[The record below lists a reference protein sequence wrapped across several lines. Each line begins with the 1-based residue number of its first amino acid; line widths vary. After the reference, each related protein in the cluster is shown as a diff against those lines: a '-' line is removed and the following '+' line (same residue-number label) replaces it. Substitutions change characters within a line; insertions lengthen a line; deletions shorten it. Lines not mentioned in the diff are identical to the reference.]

1 MRAAIII
8 NPVAG
13 GRARGLAVADR
24 VTLARRALVRAGASG
39 EVLLT
44 ERRGHARELA
54 AEAVRSGCEVVAA
67 WGGDGT
73 LNEVGGAVAGTD
85 AALAIVRGG
94 SGNGMARELGI
105 PADPRAALDTAL
117 LGSVRQVDAGRF
129 QGRTY
134 LNVAGIGFDAWMA
147 SCFDSLGGER
157 RGLARYT
164 IQTFRRGFT
173 YPATTY
179 LVNLDGEVLE
189 VSAVIL
195 AIANFRQYGGNV
207 FIAPSARPDDGELD
221 VVAIGPRGALRRLWL
236 VPRIYGGTLDRAPG
250 VVVRRAR
257 RIVVTAPEPAP
268 SHVDGETMP
277 LATRLEAE
285 ILPGV
290 LHVRVPKG
298 FTCG

>member
-24 VTLARRALVRAGASG
+24 VTLARRALGQAGATG
-39 EVLLT
+39 EVTLT

-54 AEAVRSGCEVVAA
+54 AEAVRSGCEIVVA

-73 LNEVGGAVAGTD
+73 VNEVGSAVAGTD
-85 AALAIVRGG
+85 AALGIVRAG
-94 SGNGMARELGI
+94 SGNGMARELAI
-105 PADPRAALDTAL
+105 PADPRAALDAAL
-117 LGSVRQVDAGRF
+117 LGSERQVDAGRF

-134 LNVAGIGFDAWMA
+134 FNVAGIGFDAWMA

-189 VSAVIL
+189 VSAVVL

-221 VVAIGPRGALRRLWL
+221 VVAIGPRGALGRLWL
-236 VPRIYGGTLDRAPG
+236 VPRVYGGTLDRAPG
-250 VVVRRAR
+250 VLVRRAR
-257 RIVVTAPEPAP
+257 RVVVSAPEPAP
-268 SHVDGETMP
+268 SHVDGEPMP
-277 LATRLEAE
+277 PAAHLEAE
-285 ILPGV
+285 VVPAALR
-290 LHVRVPKG
+290 VRVPRG
-298 FTCG
+298 RL